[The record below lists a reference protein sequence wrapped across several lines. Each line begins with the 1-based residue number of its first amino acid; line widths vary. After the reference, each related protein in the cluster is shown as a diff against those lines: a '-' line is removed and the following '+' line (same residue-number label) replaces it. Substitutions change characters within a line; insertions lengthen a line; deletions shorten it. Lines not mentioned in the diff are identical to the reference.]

1 MKLNID
7 YICNTVYKNNKLDF
21 IITEEGRIKKL
32 ENNTL
37 RNELLKK
44 IKKQILWSF
53 FILFDFSDF

>member
-1 MKLNID
+1 TNID

-37 RNELLKK
+37 RNEYY
-44 IKKQILWSF
+44 IKDIP
-53 FILFDFSDF
+53 IAISDFPRVIYFSKLFI